1 MSSTRP
7 VTASRQLTRLFLML
21 FTVILVVI
29 NLLFVVTATNLI
41 YRYADDQAEEVI
53 ETIEEDWPE
62 NQNRETFLNAYV
74 ARQDDDAIEIT
85 DGKRKY
91 TSPKAHKI
99 FKRIDRRNLA
109 IKNLQL
115 TRHGVYYLRQQKVH
129 HQRIVKVAINVDD
142 LIKLTGWLL
151 IVTLL
156 INLVISIIAL
166 PIIHRLAKRWTRSLT
181 SLDNEIDA
189 ITPQS
194 DRLQTLAVP
203 QQPLEVR
210 KVAQSFNQLLERQYR
225 IMQREKE
232 FIANA
237 SHELKTP
244 LAGILGHVNL
254 IRRHGDKHP
263 ELIGKS
269 LKYIDQEAQRM
280 SQLINELLI
289 LEGHQT
295 KKLTEIN
302 LSKIILAE
310 VESLH
315 GAYQQKF
322 ITDLNP
328 NISYR
333 ITKGDFQSLV
343 HNLLENAAKYSPID
357 SPIDV
362 LLTTDDRRVIL
373 RVADQ
378 GQGIAK
384 ENRQKV
390 FERFYRED
398 ESHSNKVAGSGIGL
412 SIVKM
417 IIEKYHGKITIHDNE
432 PVGTIFTVY
441 LPKSK

>member
-21 FTVILVVI
+21 FAVILVVI

-99 FKRIDRRNLA
+99 FKRIDQRNLA

-129 HQRIVKVAINVDD
+129 HHRIVKVAINVDD

-156 INLVISIIAL
+156 INLGISIIAL
-166 PIIHRLAKRWTRSLT
+166 PIIHRLAKRWTRPLT

-225 IMQREKE
+225 AMQREKE

-302 LSKIILAE
+302 LSKIIFAE
-310 VESLH
+310 VESLQ

-328 NISYR
+328 NISYW

-343 HNLLENAAKYSPID
+343 HNLLENAAKYSPTD
-357 SPIDV
+357 STIDV
-362 LLTTDDRRVIL
+362 QLTTDDRHIIL

-441 LPKSK
+441 LPK

>member
-1 MSSTRP
+1 MSNTHP
-7 VTASRQLTRLFLML
+7 VTASWQLTRLFLML
-21 FTVILVVI
+21 FAVILVVI

-85 DGKRKY
+85 DGKREY

-99 FKRIDRRNLA
+99 FKRIDRRSLA

-115 TRHGVYYLRQQKVH
+115 TRHGVYYLRQQKIH

-156 INLVISIIAL
+156 INLAISIIAL
-166 PIIHRLAKRWTRSLT
+166 PIIHRLAKRWTRPLT

-189 ITPQS
+189 IIPQS

-302 LSKIILAE
+302 LSKIIFAE
-310 VESLH
+310 VESLQ
-315 GAYQQKF
+315 GAYQEKF

-328 NISYR
+328 NISYW

-343 HNLLENAAKYSPID
+343 HNLLENAAKYSPTD
-357 SPIDV
+357 STIDV
-362 LLTTDDRRVIL
+362 QLTTDDRHIIL

-417 IIEKYHGKITIHDNE
+417 IIEKYHGKITIRDNE

-441 LPKSK
+441 LPK

>member
-21 FTVILVVI
+21 FTAILVVI

-156 INLVISIIAL
+156 INFVISIIAL
-166 PIIHRLAKRWTRSLT
+166 PIIHRLAKRWTRPLT

-302 LSKIILAE
+302 LSKIIFAE
-310 VESLH
+310 VESLQ

-328 NISYR
+328 NISYQ

-343 HNLLENAAKYSPID
+343 HNLLENAAKYSPTD
-357 SPIDV
+357 STIDV
-362 LLTTDDRRVIL
+362 QLTTDDRHIIL

-384 ENRQKV
+384 EKRQKV

-398 ESHSNKVAGSGIGL
+398 ESHSNKVTGSGIGL

-417 IIEKYHGKITIHDNE
+417 IIEKYHGKITIRDNE

-441 LPKSK
+441 LPK

>member
-1 MSSTRP
+1 MSNTHP

-21 FTVILVVI
+21 FAVILVVI

-166 PIIHRLAKRWTRSLT
+166 PIIHRLAKRWTRPLT

-302 LSKIILAE
+302 LSKIIFAE
-310 VESLH
+310 VESLQ

-343 HNLLENAAKYSPID
+343 HNLLENAAKYSPTD
-357 SPIDV
+357 STIDV
-362 LLTTDDRRVIL
+362 QLTTADRHIIL

-398 ESHSNKVAGSGIGL
+398 ESHSNKVTGSGIGL

-417 IIEKYHGKITIHDNE
+417 IIEKYHGKITIRDNE

-441 LPKSK
+441 LPK

>member
-1 MSSTRP
+1 MKTTRA

-21 FTVILVVI
+21 FAIILVVI

-53 ETIEEDWPE
+53 ETIEKDWPE

-85 DGKRKY
+85 DGERRY
-91 TSPKAHKI
+91 TSPKARKI
-99 FKRIDRRNLA
+99 FKRIDHRKLA
-109 IKNLQL
+109 LKNLQL
-115 TRHGVYYLRQQKVH
+115 TRHGVYYLRQEKVH
-129 HQRIVKVAINVDD
+129 HHRTVKVAINVDD

-156 INLVISIIAL
+156 INLVISIVAL
-166 PIIHRLAKRWTRSLT
+166 PIIRRLAHRWTQPLT
-181 SLDNEIDA
+181 NLSAEIDA

-194 DRLQTLAVP
+194 DRLQTLTVP
-203 QQPLEVR
+203 KQPLEVH
-210 KVAQSFNQLLERQYR
+210 KVAQSFNQLLGRQYQV
-225 IMQREKE
+225 MQREKE

-263 ELIGKS
+263 ELIAKS

-302 LSKIILAE
+302 LSQVVLAE
-310 VESLH
+310 VKSLQ
-315 GAYQQKF
+315 GAYHQKI
-322 ITDLNP
+322 ITDLDP
-328 NISYR
+328 ELSYR
-333 ITKGDFQSLV
+333 IITGDFQSLV
-343 HNLLENAAKYSPID
+343 HNLLENAAKYSPPD
-357 SPIDV
+357 STINV
-362 LLTTDDRRVIL
+362 QLTADDHQIIL
-373 RVADQ
+373 SVADQ
-378 GQGIAK
+378 GQGIAR
-384 ENRQKV
+384 ENREKV

-412 SIVKM
+412 AIVKM
-417 IIEKYHGKITIHDNE
+417 IIEKYHGKITIRDNE
-432 PVGTIFTVY
+432 PSGTIFTVY
-441 LPKSK
+441 LPK

>member
-1 MSSTRP
+1 
-7 VTASRQLTRLFLML
+7 ML

-156 INLVISIIAL
+156 INFVISIIAL
-166 PIIHRLAKRWTRSLT
+166 PIIHRLAKRWTRPLT

-302 LSKIILAE
+302 LSKIIFAE
-310 VESLH
+310 VESLQ

-328 NISYR
+328 NISYQ

-343 HNLLENAAKYSPID
+343 HNLLENAAKYSPTD
-357 SPIDV
+357 STIDV
-362 LLTTDDRRVIL
+362 QLTTDDRHIIL

-398 ESHSNKVAGSGIGL
+398 ESHSNKVTGSGIGL

-417 IIEKYHGKITIHDNE
+417 IIEKYHGKITIRDNE

-441 LPKSK
+441 LPK

>member
-1 MSSTRP
+1 MSNTHP
-7 VTASRQLTRLFLML
+7 VTASRQLPRLFLML
-21 FTVILVVI
+21 FAVILVVI

-156 INLVISIIAL
+156 INFVISIIAL
-166 PIIHRLAKRWTRSLT
+166 PIIHRLAKRWTRPLT

-295 KKLTEIN
+295 RKLTEIN
-302 LSKIILAE
+302 LSKIIFAE
-310 VESLH
+310 VESLQ

-343 HNLLENAAKYSPID
+343 HNLLENAAKYSPTD
-357 SPIDV
+357 STIDV
-362 LLTTDDRRVIL
+362 QLTTADRHIIL

-398 ESHSNKVAGSGIGL
+398 ESHSNKVTGSGIGL

-417 IIEKYHGKITIHDNE
+417 IIEKYHGKITIRDNE

-441 LPKSK
+441 LPK

>member
-156 INLVISIIAL
+156 INFVISIIAL
-166 PIIHRLAKRWTRSLT
+166 PIIHRLAKRWTRPLT

-302 LSKIILAE
+302 LSKIIFAE
-310 VESLH
+310 VESLQ

-328 NISYR
+328 NISYQ

-343 HNLLENAAKYSPID
+343 HNLLENAAKYSPTD
-357 SPIDV
+357 STIDV
-362 LLTTDDRRVIL
+362 QLTTDDRHIIL

-398 ESHSNKVAGSGIGL
+398 ESHSNKVTGSGIGL

-417 IIEKYHGKITIHDNE
+417 IIEKYHGKITIRDNE

-441 LPKSK
+441 LPK

>member
-1 MSSTRP
+1 MSNTHP

-21 FTVILVVI
+21 FAVILVVI

-41 YRYADDQAEEVI
+41 YRYANDQAEEVI

-99 FKRIDRRNLA
+99 FKRIDQRNLA

-166 PIIHRLAKRWTRSLT
+166 PIIHRLAKRWTRPLT

-302 LSKIILAE
+302 LSQVVLAE
-310 VESLH
+310 VKSLQ
-315 GAYQQKF
+315 GAYHQKI
-322 ITDLNP
+322 ITDLDP
-328 NISYR
+328 ELSYR
-333 ITKGDFQSLV
+333 ITTGDFQSLV
-343 HNLLENAAKYSPID
+343 HNLLENAAKYSPPD
-357 SPIDV
+357 STINV
-362 LLTTDDRRVIL
+362 QLTADDHQIIL
-373 RVADQ
+373 SVADQ
-378 GQGIAK
+378 GQGIAR
-384 ENRQKV
+384 ENREKV

-412 SIVKM
+412 AIVKM
-417 IIEKYHGKITIHDNE
+417 IIEKYHGKITIRDNE
-432 PVGTIFTVY
+432 PSGTIFTVY
-441 LPKSK
+441 LPK

>member
-1 MSSTRP
+1 MSNTHP

-21 FTVILVVI
+21 FAVILVVI

-166 PIIHRLAKRWTRSLT
+166 PIIHRLAKRWTRPLT

-295 KKLTEIN
+295 RKLTEIN
-302 LSKIILAE
+302 LSKIIFAE
-310 VESLH
+310 VESLQ

-343 HNLLENAAKYSPID
+343 HNLLENAAKYSPTD
-357 SPIDV
+357 STIDV
-362 LLTTDDRRVIL
+362 QLTTADRHIIL

-398 ESHSNKVAGSGIGL
+398 ESHSNKVTGSGIGL

-417 IIEKYHGKITIHDNE
+417 IIEKYHGKITIRDNE

-441 LPKSK
+441 LPK

>member
-1 MSSTRP
+1 MSNTHP

-21 FTVILVVI
+21 FAVILVVI

-156 INLVISIIAL
+156 INFVISIIAL
-166 PIIHRLAKRWTRSLT
+166 PIIHRLAKRWTRPLT

-302 LSKIILAE
+302 LSKIIFAE
-310 VESLH
+310 VESLQ
-315 GAYQQKF
+315 GAYQEKF

-328 NISYR
+328 NISYW

-343 HNLLENAAKYSPID
+343 HNLLENAAKYSPTD
-357 SPIDV
+357 STIDV
-362 LLTTDDRRVIL
+362 QLTTDDRHIIL

-398 ESHSNKVAGSGIGL
+398 ESHSNKVTGSGIGL

-417 IIEKYHGKITIHDNE
+417 IIEKYHGKITIRDNE

-441 LPKSK
+441 LPK

>member
-1 MSSTRP
+1 MSNTHP

-21 FTVILVVI
+21 FAVILVVI

-166 PIIHRLAKRWTRSLT
+166 PIIHRLAKRWTRPLT

-302 LSKIILAE
+302 LSKIIFAE
-310 VESLH
+310 VESLQ

-343 HNLLENAAKYSPID
+343 HNLLENAAKYSPTD
-357 SPIDV
+357 STIDV
-362 LLTTDDRRVIL
+362 QLTTDDRHIIL

-398 ESHSNKVAGSGIGL
+398 ESHSNKVTGSGIGL

-417 IIEKYHGKITIHDNE
+417 IIEKYHGKITIRDNE

-441 LPKSK
+441 LPK

>member
-1 MSSTRP
+1 MSNTYP

-21 FTVILVVI
+21 FAVILVVI

-85 DGKRKY
+85 DGKREY

-166 PIIHRLAKRWTRSLT
+166 PIIHRLTKRWTRPLT

-295 KKLTEIN
+295 RKLTEIN
-302 LSKIILAE
+302 LSKIIFAE
-310 VESLH
+310 VESLQ

-328 NISYR
+328 NISYW

-343 HNLLENAAKYSPID
+343 HNLLENAAKYSPTD
-357 SPIDV
+357 STIDV
-362 LLTTDDRRVIL
+362 QLTTADRHIIL

-398 ESHSNKVAGSGIGL
+398 ESHSNKVTGSGIGL

-417 IIEKYHGKITIHDNE
+417 IIEKYHGKITIRDNE

-441 LPKSK
+441 LPK

>member
-1 MSSTRP
+1 MNNTRP
-7 VTASRQLTRLFLML
+7 ITASRQLTRLFLTL
-21 FTVILVVI
+21 FATILVII
-29 NLLFVVTATNLI
+29 NFLFVVTAADLI
-41 YRYADDQAEEVI
+41 YRYADEQVEEVI
-53 ETIEEDWPE
+53 ETIEEDWPRNE
-62 NQNRETFLNAYV
+62 NQEIFLNAYV

-85 DGKRKY
+85 DGKREY

-99 FKRIDRRNLA
+99 FKRIDQRNLA

-115 TRHGVYYLRQQKVH
+115 TQHGVYYLRQQKIDH
-129 HQRIVKVAINVDD
+129 NRIVKVAINVDD

-156 INLVISIIAL
+156 INLAISIIAL
-166 PIIHRLAKRWTRSLT
+166 PIIHRLARRWTRPLT

-194 DRLQTLAVP
+194 DRLQTLMVP

-210 KVAQSFNQLLERQYR
+210 KVAQSFNQLLDRQYQA
-225 IMQREKE
+225 MQREKE

-322 ITDLNP
+322 ITDLNQ

>member
-1 MSSTRP
+1 MSNTHP

-21 FTVILVVI
+21 FAVILVVI

-85 DGKRKY
+85 DGKREY

-99 FKRIDRRNLA
+99 FKRIDQRNLA

-166 PIIHRLAKRWTRSLT
+166 PIIHRLAKRWTRPLT

-225 IMQREKE
+225 AMQREKE

-302 LSKIILAE
+302 LSKIIFAE
-310 VESLH
+310 VESLQ
-315 GAYQQKF
+315 GTYQQKF

-343 HNLLENAAKYSPID
+343 HNLLENAAKYSPTD
-357 SPIDV
+357 STIDV
-362 LLTTDDRRVIL
+362 QLTTDDRHIIL

-398 ESHSNKVAGSGIGL
+398 ESHSNKVTGSGIGL

-417 IIEKYHGKITIHDNE
+417 IIEKYHGKITIRDNE

-441 LPKSK
+441 LPK

>member
-1 MSSTRP
+1 MSNTHP

-21 FTVILVVI
+21 FAVILVVI

-85 DGKRKY
+85 DGKREY

-99 FKRIDRRNLA
+99 FKRIEQRNLA

-115 TRHGVYYLRQQKVH
+115 TRHGVYYLRQQKIDH
-129 HQRIVKVAINVDD
+129 NRIVKVAINVDD

-156 INLVISIIAL
+156 INLAISIIAL
-166 PIIHRLAKRWTRSLT
+166 PIIHRLARRWTRPLT
-181 SLDNEIDA
+181 NLDNEIDA

-194 DRLQTLAVP
+194 NRLQTLTVP

-210 KVAQSFNQLLERQYR
+210 KVAQSFNHLLGRQYR
-225 IMQREKE
+225 TMQREKE

-302 LSKIILAE
+302 LSKIIFAE
-310 VESLH
+310 VESLQ
-315 GAYQQKF
+315 GAYQEKF

-328 NISYR
+328 NISYW

-343 HNLLENAAKYSPID
+343 HNLLENAAKYSPTD
-357 SPIDV
+357 STIDV
-362 LLTTDDRRVIL
+362 QLTTNDRHIIL

-384 ENRQKV
+384 ENREKV

-398 ESHSNKVAGSGIGL
+398 ESHSNKIAGSGIGL
-412 SIVKM
+412 AIVKM
-417 IIEKYHGKITIHDNE
+417 IIEKYHGKITIRDNE

-441 LPKSK
+441 LPK

>member
-1 MSSTRP
+1 MNNTRP
-7 VTASRQLTRLFLML
+7 ITASRQLTRLFLTL
-21 FTVILVVI
+21 FATILVII
-29 NLLFVVTATNLI
+29 NFLFVVTAADLI
-41 YRYADDQAEEVI
+41 YRYADEQAEEVI
-53 ETIEEDWPE
+53 ETIEEDWPRNK
-62 NQNRETFLNAYV
+62 NQETFLNAYV

-85 DGKRKY
+85 DGEQKY
-91 TSPKAHKI
+91 ISPKAHKI
-99 FKRIDRRNLA
+99 FKRIDQRNLA

-115 TRHGVYYLRQQKVH
+115 TRHGVYYLRQQKIDH
-129 HQRIVKVAINVDD
+129 NRIVKVAINVDD
-142 LIKLTGWLL
+142 LIELTCWLL

-156 INLVISIIAL
+156 INLAISIIAL
-166 PIIHRLAKRWTRSLT
+166 PIIHRLARRWTQTLT
-181 SLDNEIDA
+181 NLDNEIDA

-194 DRLQTLAVP
+194 NRLKTLTVP

-210 KVAQSFNQLLERQYR
+210 KVAQSFNHLLGRQYR
-225 IMQREKE
+225 TMQREKE

-263 ELIGKS
+263 ELIAKS
-269 LKYIDQEAQRM
+269 LKYIDQEAQQM

-302 LSKIILAE
+302 LSKIVFAE
-310 VESLH
+310 VESLQ
-315 GAYQQKF
+315 GAYHQKF

-343 HNLLENAAKYSPID
+343 HNLLENAAKYSPTNSTINVQLTADD
-357 SPIDV
+357 SQIV
-362 LLTTDDRRVIL
+362 LKVT
-373 RVADQ
+373 DQ

-417 IIEKYHGKITIHDNE
+417 IIEKYHGKIMIRDNE

-441 LPKSK
+441 LPKQK

>member
-1 MSSTRP
+1 MSNTHP

-21 FTVILVVI
+21 FAVILVVI

-166 PIIHRLAKRWTRSLT
+166 PIIHRLAKRWTRPLT

-289 LEGHQT
+289 LEGHQN

-302 LSKIILAE
+302 LSKIIFAE
-310 VESLH
+310 VESLQ

-328 NISYR
+328 NISYW

-343 HNLLENAAKYSPID
+343 HNLLENAAKYSPTD
-357 SPIDV
+357 STIDV
-362 LLTTDDRRVIL
+362 QLTTDDRHIIL

-412 SIVKM
+412 AIVKM
-417 IIEKYHGKITIHDNE
+417 IIEKYHGKITIRDNE
-432 PVGTIFTVY
+432 PSGTIFTVY
-441 LPKSK
+441 LPK

>member
-1 MSSTRP
+1 MSNTHP

-21 FTVILVVI
+21 FAVILVVI

-166 PIIHRLAKRWTRSLT
+166 PIIHRLAKRWTRPLT

-310 VESLH
+310 VESLQ

-328 NISYR
+328 NISYW

-343 HNLLENAAKYSPID
+343 HNLLENAAKYSPTD
-357 SPIDV
+357 STIDV
-362 LLTTDDRRVIL
+362 QLTTDDRHIIL

-384 ENRQKV
+384 ENRQKI

-398 ESHSNKVAGSGIGL
+398 ESHSNKVTGSGIGL

-417 IIEKYHGKITIHDNE
+417 IIEKYHGKITIRDNE

-441 LPKSK
+441 LPK

>member
-1 MSSTRP
+1 
-7 VTASRQLTRLFLML
+7 ML
-21 FTVILVVI
+21 FAVILVVL

-85 DGKRKY
+85 DGKREY

-99 FKRIDRRNLA
+99 FKRIDQRNLA

-115 TRHGVYYLRQQKVH
+115 TQHGVYYLRQQKIDH
-129 HQRIVKVAINVDD
+129 NRIVKVAINVDD

-156 INLVISIIAL
+156 INLAISIIAL
-166 PIIHRLAKRWTRSLT
+166 PIIHRLARRWTRPLT
-181 SLDNEIDA
+181 NLDNEIDA

-194 DRLQTLAVP
+194 NRLQTLTVP

-210 KVAQSFNQLLERQYR
+210 KVAQSFNHLLGRQYR
-225 IMQREKE
+225 TMQREKE

-263 ELIGKS
+263 ELIAKS

-302 LSKIILAE
+302 LSKIIFAE
-310 VESLH
+310 VESLQ
-315 GAYQQKF
+315 GAYHQKF
-322 ITDLNP
+322 IADLNP
-328 NISYR
+328 NISYC

-343 HNLLENAAKYSPID
+343 HNLLENAAKYSPPD
-357 SPIDV
+357 STIDV
-362 LLTTDDRRVIL
+362 QLTTDDRHIIL

-417 IIEKYHGKITIHDNE
+417 IIEKYHGKITIRDNE

-441 LPKSK
+441 LPK

>member
-1 MSSTRP
+1 MSNTHP

-21 FTVILVVI
+21 FAVILVVL

-166 PIIHRLAKRWTRSLT
+166 PIIHRLAKRWTRPLT

-302 LSKIILAE
+302 LSKIIFAE
-310 VESLH
+310 VESLQ

-328 NISYR
+328 NISCR

-343 HNLLENAAKYSPID
+343 HNLLENAAKYSLTD
-357 SPIDV
+357 STIDV
-362 LLTTDDRRVIL
+362 QLTTDDRHIIL

-412 SIVKM
+412 AIVKM
-417 IIEKYHGKITIHDNE
+417 IIEKYHGKITIRDNE
-432 PVGTIFTVY
+432 PSGTNFTVY
-441 LPKSK
+441 LPK

>member
-156 INLVISIIAL
+156 INFVISIIAL
-166 PIIHRLAKRWTRSLT
+166 PIIHRLAKRWTRPLT
-181 SLDNEIDA
+181 GLDNEIDA

-289 LEGHQT
+289 LEGHQN

-302 LSKIILAE
+302 LSKIIFAE
-310 VESLH
+310 VESLQ

-328 NISYR
+328 NISYW

-343 HNLLENAAKYSPID
+343 HNLLENAAKYSPTD
-357 SPIDV
+357 STIDV
-362 LLTTDDRRVIL
+362 QLTTDDRHIIL

-398 ESHSNKVAGSGIGL
+398 ESHSNKVTGSGIGL

-417 IIEKYHGKITIHDNE
+417 IIEKYHGKITIRDNE

-441 LPKSK
+441 LPK

>member
-115 TRHGVYYLRQQKVH
+115 TRHEVYYLRQQKVH

-244 LAGILGHVNL
+244 LAGLLGHVNL

-310 VESLH
+310 VESLQ

-328 NISYR
+328 NISYW

-343 HNLLENAAKYSPID
+343 HNLLENAAKYSPTD
-357 SPIDV
+357 STIDV
-362 LLTTDDRRVIL
+362 QLTTDDRHIIL

-417 IIEKYHGKITIHDNE
+417 IIEKYHGKITIRDNE

-441 LPKSK
+441 LPK

>member
-156 INLVISIIAL
+156 INFVISIIAL
-166 PIIHRLAKRWTRSLT
+166 PIIHRLAKRWTRPLT

-302 LSKIILAE
+302 LSKIIFAE
-310 VESLH
+310 VESLQ

-328 NISYR
+328 NISYW

-343 HNLLENAAKYSPID
+343 HNLLENAAKYSPTD
-357 SPIDV
+357 STIDV
-362 LLTTDDRRVIL
+362 QLTTDDRHIIL

-398 ESHSNKVAGSGIGL
+398 ESHSNKVTGSGIGL

-417 IIEKYHGKITIHDNE
+417 IIEKYHGKITIRDNE

-441 LPKSK
+441 LPK

>member
-1 MSSTRP
+1 MSNTHP

-21 FTVILVVI
+21 FAVILVVI

-166 PIIHRLAKRWTRSLT
+166 PIIHRLAKRWTRPLT

-289 LEGHQT
+289 LEGHQN

-302 LSKIILAE
+302 LSKIIFAE
-310 VESLH
+310 VESLQ

-328 NISYR
+328 NISYW

-343 HNLLENAAKYSPID
+343 HNLLENAAKYSLTD
-357 SPIDV
+357 STIDV
-362 LLTTDDRRVIL
+362 QLTTDDRHIIL

-412 SIVKM
+412 AIVKM
-417 IIEKYHGKITIHDNE
+417 IIEKYHGKITIRDNE
-432 PVGTIFTVY
+432 PSGTNFTVY
-441 LPKSK
+441 LPK

>member
-1 MSSTRP
+1 MSNTHP

-21 FTVILVVI
+21 FAVILVVI

-85 DGKRKY
+85 DGKREY

-99 FKRIDRRNLA
+99 FKRIDRRSLA

-115 TRHGVYYLRQQKVH
+115 TRHGVYYLRQQKIH

-156 INLVISIIAL
+156 INLAISIIAL
-166 PIIHRLAKRWTRSLT
+166 PIIHRLAKRWTRPLT

-189 ITPQS
+189 IIPQS

-225 IMQREKE
+225 AMQREKE

-302 LSKIILAE
+302 LSKIIFAE
-310 VESLH
+310 VESLQ

-328 NISYR
+328 NISYW

-343 HNLLENAAKYSPID
+343 HNLLENAAKYSPTD
-357 SPIDV
+357 STIDV
-362 LLTTDDRRVIL
+362 QLTTDDRHIIL

-417 IIEKYHGKITIHDNE
+417 IIEKYHGKITIRDNE

-441 LPKSK
+441 LPK

>member
-1 MSSTRP
+1 MSNTHP

-21 FTVILVVI
+21 FAVILVVI

-156 INLVISIIAL
+156 INFVISIIAL
-166 PIIHRLAKRWTRSLT
+166 PIIHRLAKRWTRPLT

-302 LSKIILAE
+302 LSKIIFAE
-310 VESLH
+310 VESLQ

-343 HNLLENAAKYSPID
+343 HNLLENAAKYSPTD
-357 SPIDV
+357 STIDV
-362 LLTTDDRRVIL
+362 QLTTDDRHIIL

-398 ESHSNKVAGSGIGL
+398 ESHSNKVTGSGIGL

-417 IIEKYHGKITIHDNE
+417 IIEKYHGKITIRDNE

-441 LPKSK
+441 LPK

>member
-1 MSSTRP
+1 MNNTRP
-7 VTASRQLTRLFLML
+7 ITASRQLTRLFLTL
-21 FTVILVVI
+21 FATILVII
-29 NLLFVVTATNLI
+29 NFLFVVTAADLI
-41 YRYADDQAEEVI
+41 YRYADEQAEEVI
-53 ETIEEDWPE
+53 ETIEEDWPRNK
-62 NQNRETFLNAYV
+62 NQETFLNAYV

-85 DGKRKY
+85 DGEQKY
-91 TSPKAHKI
+91 ISPKAHKI
-99 FKRIDRRNLA
+99 FKRIDQRNLA

-115 TRHGVYYLRQQKVH
+115 TRHGVYYLRQQKIDH
-129 HQRIVKVAINVDD
+129 NRIVKVAINVDD
-142 LIKLTGWLL
+142 LIELTCWLL

-156 INLVISIIAL
+156 INLAISIIAL
-166 PIIHRLAKRWTRSLT
+166 PISHRLARRWTQPLT
-181 SLDNEIDA
+181 NLDNEIDA

-194 DRLQTLAVP
+194 NRLKTLTVP

-210 KVAQSFNQLLERQYR
+210 KVAQSFNHLLGRQYR
-225 IMQREKE
+225 TMQREKE

-263 ELIGKS
+263 ELIAKS
-269 LKYIDQEAQRM
+269 LKYIDQEAQQM

-302 LSKIILAE
+302 LSKIVFAE
-310 VESLH
+310 VESLQ
-315 GAYQQKF
+315 GAYHQKF

-343 HNLLENAAKYSPID
+343 HNLLENAAKYSPTNSTINVQLTADD
-357 SPIDV
+357 SQIV
-362 LLTTDDRRVIL
+362 LKVT
-373 RVADQ
+373 DQ

-417 IIEKYHGKITIHDNE
+417 IIEKYHGKIMIRDNE

-441 LPKSK
+441 FPKQK

>member
-1 MSSTRP
+1 MNNTRP
-7 VTASRQLTRLFLML
+7 ITASRQLTRLFLTL
-21 FTVILVVI
+21 FATILVII
-29 NLLFVVTATNLI
+29 NFLFVVTAADLI
-41 YRYADDQAEEVI
+41 YRYADEQAEEVI
-53 ETIEEDWPE
+53 ETIEEDWPRNK
-62 NQNRETFLNAYV
+62 NQETFLNAYV

-85 DGKRKY
+85 DGEQKY
-91 TSPKAHKI
+91 ISPKAHKI
-99 FKRIDRRNLA
+99 FKRIDQRNLA

-115 TRHGVYYLRQQKVH
+115 TRHGVYYLRQQKIDH
-129 HQRIVKVAINVDD
+129 NRIVKVAINVDD
-142 LIKLTGWLL
+142 LIELTCWLL

-156 INLVISIIAL
+156 INLAISIIAL
-166 PIIHRLAKRWTRSLT
+166 PIIHRLARRWTQPLT
-181 SLDNEIDA
+181 NLDNEIDA

-194 DRLQTLAVP
+194 NRLKTLTVP

-210 KVAQSFNQLLERQYR
+210 KVAQSFNHLLGRQYR
-225 IMQREKE
+225 TMQREKE

-263 ELIGKS
+263 ELIAKS
-269 LKYIDQEAQRM
+269 LKYIDQEAQQM

-302 LSKIILAE
+302 LSKIVFAE
-310 VESLH
+310 VESLQ
-315 GAYQQKF
+315 GAYHQKF

-343 HNLLENAAKYSPID
+343 HNLLENAAKYSPTNSTINVQLTADD
-357 SPIDV
+357 SQIV
-362 LLTTDDRRVIL
+362 LKVT
-373 RVADQ
+373 DQ

-417 IIEKYHGKITIHDNE
+417 IIEKYHGKIMICDNE

-441 LPKSK
+441 LPKQK

>member
-1 MSSTRP
+1 MSNAHP

-21 FTVILVVI
+21 FAVILVVI

-166 PIIHRLAKRWTRSLT
+166 PIIHRLAKRWTRPLT

-295 KKLTEIN
+295 KKITEIN
-302 LSKIILAE
+302 LSKIIFAE
-310 VESLH
+310 VESLQ

-343 HNLLENAAKYSPID
+343 HNLLENAAKYSPTD
-357 SPIDV
+357 STIDV
-362 LLTTDDRRVIL
+362 QLTADDRHIIL

-441 LPKSK
+441 LPK

>member
-1 MSSTRP
+1 MSNTHP

-21 FTVILVVI
+21 FAVILVVI

-166 PIIHRLAKRWTRSLT
+166 PIIHRLAKRWTRPLT

-289 LEGHQT
+289 LEGHQN

-302 LSKIILAE
+302 LSKIIFAE
-310 VESLH
+310 VESLQ

-328 NISYR
+328 NISYW

-343 HNLLENAAKYSPID
+343 HNLLENAAKYSPTD
-357 SPIDV
+357 STIDV
-362 LLTTDDRRVIL
+362 QLTTDDRHIIL

-398 ESHSNKVAGSGIGL
+398 ESHSNKVAGSWIGL
-412 SIVKM
+412 AIVKM
-417 IIEKYHGKITIHDNE
+417 IIEKYHGKITIRDNE
-432 PVGTIFTVY
+432 PSGTNFTVY
-441 LPKSK
+441 LPK

>member
-1 MSSTRP
+1 MSNTHP

-21 FTVILVVI
+21 FAVILVVI

-85 DGKRKY
+85 DGKREY

-99 FKRIDRRNLA
+99 FKRIDRRSLA

-115 TRHGVYYLRQQKVH
+115 TRHGVYYLRQQKIH

-156 INLVISIIAL
+156 INLAISIIAL
-166 PIIHRLAKRWTRSLT
+166 PIIHRLAKRWTRPLT

-189 ITPQS
+189 IIPQS

-302 LSKIILAE
+302 LSKIIFAE
-310 VESLH
+310 VESLQ

-328 NISYR
+328 NISYW

-343 HNLLENAAKYSPID
+343 HNLLENAAKYSPTD
-357 SPIDV
+357 STIDV
-362 LLTTDDRRVIL
+362 QLTTDDRHIIL

-417 IIEKYHGKITIHDNE
+417 IIEKYHGKITIRDNE

-441 LPKSK
+441 LPK